1 MMEERLYDR
10 SDQLREKGW
19 YLSHHEAEKLIIPTV
34 GDIPCLMIMCHSNL
48 GHLRTERWILKEAG
62 IESPTLIIGG

>member
-10 SDQLREKGW
+10 S
-19 YLSHHEAEKLIIPTV
+19 
-34 GDIPCLMIMCHSNL
+34 DIPCLMIMCHSNL